1 MRQARLPS
9 HRLDLLVDLQ
19 CDNGGV
25 VSPGGCQEK
34 SSSHFFLMAWQRPKY
49 LALQT
54 TNKNKN
60 TTLHAEGILGL
71 EGREEKNNENKG

>member
-1 MRQARLPS
+1 MEGWLAQ
-9 HRLDLLVDLQ
+9 
-19 CDNGGV
+19 GGV
-25 VSPGGCQEK
+25 KK
-34 SSSHFFLMAWQRPKY
+34 SRAVIFSLMAWQGPKY

-71 EGREEKNNENKG
+71 EGREGKNNENKG